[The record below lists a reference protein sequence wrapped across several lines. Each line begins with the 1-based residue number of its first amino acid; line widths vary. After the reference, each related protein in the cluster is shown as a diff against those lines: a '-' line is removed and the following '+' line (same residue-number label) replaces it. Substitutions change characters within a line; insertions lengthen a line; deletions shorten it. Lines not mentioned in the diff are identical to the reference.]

1 MGFWLGTL
9 VFFLIQ
15 VVITLGINWFGTP
28 GNKGLPHIMAFTAV
42 FQCWLMWGIVF
53 LAQLNPLIMPEYKVE

>member
-15 VVITLGINWFGTP
+15 IVATATINFVGKP
-28 GNKGLPHIMAFTAV
+28 GNKGLTHIMAFTTV
-42 FQCWLMWGIVF
+42 FQLWFIWAIIYM
-53 LAQLNPLIMPEYKVE
+53 AQMNPLVNPEYKE

>member
-15 VVITLGINWFGTP
+15 VVVTGAVNFYGKP

-42 FQCWLMWGIVF
+42 FQCWLMWAIVYI
-53 LAQLNPLIMPEYKVE
+53 AQMHPLVNPEYKE